1 MCKMVNL
8 IFDFLLCFYF
18 MICYNII
25 CYVFIINFLKVKNV
39 SYRNFKN
46 QNMILSIAE
55 IKINYTTC
63 DNLISSTLIS
73 SPIVLN

>member
-25 CYVFIINFLKVKNV
+25 CYVIINFLKVKNV